1 MTNPRAEWVNTTHD
15 WAGTVDQEHLEQIR
29 SNPARYAPGGLI
41 HLVLEVIAYPE
52 DEAESAGQRGTCTVT
67 LHPDGSLAIEDNG
80 RGTDTRVDEH
90 GQLIKKPIMATQDL
104 RFFANPS
111 TPRLPDDHPRRGMS
125 VVAALSDWLVHT
137 NRRLN
142 GSWTQRYEHG
152 LPVTDLDP
160 IPTTATTGT
169 TVHFHP
175 NPAYFAGDTVTV
187 DDLRPFLTL
196 PNLDLRIVTSA

>member
-1 MTNPRAEWVNTTHD
+1 VTNPRADWVNTTHD

-29 SNPARYAPGGLI
+29 SDPGRYAPGGLI

-52 DEAESAGQRGTCTVT
+52 DEAESAGRRGTCTVT
-67 LHPDGSLAIEDNG
+67 LHADGSIAIEDNG

-104 RFFANPS
+104 RFFAEPAS
-111 TPRLPDDHPRRGMS
+111 PLLPDGHPRRGMS

-152 LPVTDLDP
+152 LPVTELEP
-160 IPTTATTGT
+160 LESTPATGT
-169 TVHFHP
+169 TVHFRP
-175 NPAYFAGDTVTV
+175 DPAHFPGNNLTADELG
-187 DDLRPFLTL
+187 PFLTF
-196 PNLDLRIVTSA
+196 PTLDVRIISA